1 MQIKRKIYNKI
12 LNHLNHPEITL
23 ITGSRQV
30 GKTTIIKQLQA
41 DLEKQG
47 KKTVFL
53 NLDIESD
60 FSILETQEK
69 LLFAIKN
76 QVGESKAYIFVDEF
90 QRKINGG
97 KFLKGLYDMNLPYKF
112 IITGSGS
119 IELKEQVHE
128 SLAGRK
134 KIFEIGSLTFEEY
147 LNYQTNYEFENKL
160 ESFAKI
166 YSERASLYLLNYM
179 TFGGYPKLALVDGV
193 EEKRQFMQ
201 EIYNS
206 YLIKDVIALLNIEK
220 TNAFQKLIENLSIL
234 DGKLINISQLSSNI
248 GIASQTLEKYLW
260 YLEKTFIISKV
271 RPFSGSPLKEI
282 NKSYTYYFN
291 DLGLK
296 NLISANFIEPSE
308 RIDWGFD
315 FQNYVFLT
323 LKNKLKEKEPISIN
337 FWRTKDDAE
346 VDFVIKK
353 GKKIIGIE
361 CKISNF
367 GEPKYSKSLR
377 SFVTKYEPESIWVIN
392 KSLSSDLVI
401 GKTKAN
407 YIPYYQIEKIIESV

>member
-1 MQIKRKIYNKI
+1 MQIKRTIYKQI
-12 LNHLNHPEITL
+12 FDHLSRPEITL
-23 ITGSRQV
+23 IVGSRQA
-30 GKTTIIKQLQA
+30 GKTTIIKELQIQ
-41 DLEKQG
+41 LEKQG
-47 KKTVFL
+47 KKTLFF

-76 QVGESKAYIFVDEF
+76 QVGESKAYIFIDEF

-119 IELKEQVHE
+119 IELKEQIHE

-134 KIFEIGSLTFEEY
+134 RIFEVGTLTFEEY
-147 LNYQTNYEFENKL
+147 LNYQTNYEFENQL

-166 YSERASLYLLNYM
+166 YPERAYLYLLNYM
-179 TFGGYPKLALVDGV
+179 TFGGYPQLTLVNGI
-193 EEKRQFMQ
+193 EEKRQLLQ

-206 YLIKDVIALLNIEK
+206 YLVKDVAALLKIEK

-234 DGKLINISQLSSNI
+234 DGKLINISQLSSNV

-260 YLEKTFIISKV
+260 YLEKTYIISIT
-271 RPFSGSPLKEI
+271 RPFSSNPLKEI

-291 DLGLK
+291 DMGLK
-296 NLISANFIEPSE
+296 NLISANFYEPSK
-308 RIDWGFD
+308 RVDLGFD
-315 FQNYVFLT
+315 FQNFVFLE
-323 LKNKLKEKEPISIN
+323 LKNKLMDKEPVSIN
-337 FWRTKDDAE
+337 FWRTKDGAE

-353 GKKIIGIE
+353 GKKIVGVE
-361 CKISNF
+361 CKFSDF
-367 GEPKYSKSLR
+367 VAPKYTRSLQ
-377 SFVTKYEPESIWVIN
+377 SFVTKYKPESIYIIN
-392 KSLSSDLVI
+392 KSFTSESQTDNIKATFLSYYEI
-401 GKTKAN
+401 GK
-407 YIPYYQIEKIIESV
+407 IVESI